1 MSFPFND
8 ILKLPTRCLLSKRL
22 PKTFFQRNFDLTAS
36 EKKVLNA
43 IISVEWLASIKP
55 NNSNIAAF
63 ADATTTFEEIQVI
76 TCLLPASDCE
86 TLAGDAS
93 TLIQKNIP
101 YHVLAIVE
109 SDSEFVV
116 STSEK
121 RINQNDS
128 RRRTIASYQLSPTV
142 SKLYKTEASE
152 AFFTGLS
159 FTTLDKTNL
168 KTSYESYAHAIV
180 QLQVAMAT
188 GITTQRS
195 RTRSAEDMELLQKLD
210 ALEVELLRLGNQI
223 KKETQLNK
231 KVSLNV
237 EIQTKRKQIENIK
250 KQLITDGY

>member
-36 EKKVLNA
+36 EKKVLNT
-43 IISVEWLASIKP
+43 IVSVEWLASIKP

-63 ADATTTFEEIQVI
+63 ANATTTFEEIQVI
-76 TCLLPASDCE
+76 SCMLPASDFE
-86 TLAGDAS
+86 KLAGEAA
-93 TLIQKNIP
+93 TLIQKYIP

-116 STSEK
+116 STAEK

-128 RRRTIASYQLSPTV
+128 SRRTIASSQLTPTV
-142 SKLYKTEASE
+142 SKLYKTDASE

-168 KTSYESYAHAIV
+168 QTSYECYAHAIV
-180 QLQVAMAT
+180 QLQVAKAT
-188 GITTQRS
+188 GTTTQRS
-195 RTRSAEDMELLQKLD
+195 RNRSAEDMELLQKLEM
-210 ALEVELLRLGNQI
+210 LESEVLRLAKQI
-223 KKETQLNK
+223 SKESQFNNR
-231 KVSLNV
+231 VSLNT
-237 EIQTKRKQIENIK
+237 EIKKHRDAISDIK
-250 KQLITDGY
+250 KQLTET

>member
-22 PKTFFQRNFDLTAS
+22 PKTFFQRNFDLTTS

-55 NNSNIAAF
+55 TNSNIAAF

-76 TCLLPASDCE
+76 TCMLPASDFE
-86 TLAGDAS
+86 KLAGDAA

-116 STSEK
+116 STTEK

-128 RRRTIASYQLSPTV
+128 SRRTIASSQLSPTV
-142 SKLYKTEASE
+142 SKLYKTDSSE

-168 KTSYESYAHAIV
+168 QTSYESYAHAIV
-180 QLQVAMAT
+180 QLQVAKAT
-188 GITTQRS
+188 GIITRRS
-195 RTRSAEDMELLQKLD
+195 RVRSNEDMELLQKLEM
-210 ALEVELLRLGNQI
+210 LESEVLRLAKQI
-223 KKETQLNK
+223 KKESQFNNRLFLNTEIK
-231 KVSLNV
+231 KHRDAISD
-237 EIQTKRKQIENIK
+237 IK
-250 KQLITDGY
+250 KQLTET